1 MKTPVSLLE
10 RLRQPGD
17 REAWDRF
24 VELYTPLIFHWARRA
39 GSPPQDAADLV
50 QEVFVLLLQ
59 KLPQFHYEPGKSFR
73 AWLHTVTVNKWREN
87 WRSCRARRALATG
100 DATLDDVPAPDEAA
114 ALWETEYRRQIAGRA
129 LQLMQRDFEPATWK
143 ACWEHGI
150 CRRPAR
156 EVAEELGISVNVV
169 YLSTSRV
176 LRRLREELA
185 GLLD

>member
-17 REAWDRF
+17 HDAWHRF

-39 GSPPQDAADLV
+39 GSPAQEAADLV

-73 AWLHTVTVNKWREN
+73 AWLHVVTVNKWRET
-87 WRSCRARRALATG
+87 CRGRCAPPMAG
-100 DATLDDVPAPDEAA
+100 DAALDNLPAPDEAE
-114 ALWETEYRRQIAGRA
+114 ALWETEYRRQVAGRA
-129 LQLMQRDFEPATWK
+129 LQLMQRDFEPTTWK

-150 CRRPAR
+150 CGRPAK
-156 EVAEELGISVNVV
+156 EVAAEMGITVNVV